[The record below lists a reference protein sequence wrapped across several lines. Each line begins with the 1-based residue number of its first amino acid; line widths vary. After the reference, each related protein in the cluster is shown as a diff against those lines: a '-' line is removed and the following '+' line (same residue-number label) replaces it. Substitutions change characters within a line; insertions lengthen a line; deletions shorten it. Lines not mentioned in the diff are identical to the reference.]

1 MRFLIK
7 AIVTLS
13 FCLFGLSVSPLFAQG
28 TQAENNHFKIA
39 QSMFSEGAY
48 ANAAQEFKQFI
59 INFPTSERLPDALLQ
74 LGEAYAR
81 GNQSQEAIEA
91 YQQFID
97 RYPSHFAVASAM
109 RSKAQAFEQIKE
121 YNKAGQAYENV
132 HTSYPEGE
140 YAIQDLLSAGRNY
153 HLGQNL
159 ESAERAY
166 SFLIRQ
172 YPQSPLVHEAVYNL
186 GRVLLDDQRTEEALI
201 QFKTIV
207 DFSGPT
213 ERKPD
218 ALLDMGKVAL
228 AREDLA
234 EANRIFDDLRKKFP
248 KSLSA
253 ENAYLVLGGWYANA
267 EDWSGAE
274 AVYRQATTQLPPN
287 KRRQQAWLGRAN
299 ALRKLNRS
307 NEALKLYTEF
317 LKAYPKSPFFA
328 HARLGHGRAFADLK
342 NYRSALQALKR
353 LQESFPNTD
362 VSIQAYGD
370 IGNIWR
376 TLGTPQK
383 ALSAYQ
389 AYESKIQAPQE
400 KASARLQIA
409 HIYEDLNWHDLASD
423 SYRQLIMGDIARY
436 AAEGQFGLAQI
447 FEKTGKTELAL
458 REYRTYLKNHADGP
472 QAEKAEARIQLLK
485 EFYTPLPQEMTWINL
500 LTNLHAIN
508 ADPLSSFQM
517 GKALYDRKMYH
528 QAAEHLET
536 IRTQSDKNQWS
547 PEVLYLLGN
556 SHLKLAQKSKLK
568 NTPQTTTKHSE
579 TGLNHLKNLVDQFP
593 ESDWTDDAV
602 LSIVAEETAQL
613 PDSIRASQQQEQY
626 SAFLSNYPQS
636 DRIHEAKLRI
646 ADTYF
651 ETNDIDNAYKTYRAV
666 QAQTNNQQNK
676 ERATY
681 GIGLCQTRL
690 GNPMDAENTLRDFL
704 FDYPQS
710 DLAPHAR
717 FQLGQILLRDLKY
730 YASAAE
736 EFSELLAAPSSLELE
751 RASRSLLA
759 ECYFQLKDYDQAIT
773 IDETLLR
780 RETSPNLLRRLAKSY
795 FNNNQHDKAVATY
808 AQFLRKFP
816 NASDADSIAFTRA
829 ERLAFLNRTPEAIN
843 AFREFS
849 NKYSNSPL
857 KTQADQAIGD
867 LFFQTERYADA
878 IKAYGQIPQTSRNET
893 IAGREVLSLYRLKN
907 VKQADK
913 AANQFKKTY
922 KTATE
927 WLAQFEVE
935 KGKYQLAIK
944 NPKKARQKFEDV
956 IKKFPQTEARSDAS
970 YYIIRAYY
978 DEGPDKEGNNEPY
991 FEALLQFIRNFTDS
1005 PHWVEANLE
1014 LAEYWEANEEYAS
1027 SVRYYRNAL
1036 DKGVEKSQKPEIL
1049 YRLSKNFNNLKS
1061 WSVGIDY
1068 ARQLVKEFPQHNKA
1082 IEARLDIAQMLQFK
1096 GNYEESIREFLPLLK
1111 LVTAEDERAS
1121 IRYEIGVNYF
1131 NMGDYDKARR
1141 EFFSLSFNTKA
1152 SPLWVA
1158 SALTQVAEC
1167 YAAQGEINQAIAAL
1181 EQVKAKYGATSNY
1194 GISADNRIQKL
1205 RNRGASN
1212 FLPR

>member
-1 MRFLIK
+1 
-7 AIVTLS
+7 
-13 FCLFGLSVSPLFAQG
+13 
-28 TQAENNHFKIA
+28 
-39 QSMFSEGAY
+39 
-48 ANAAQEFKQFI
+48 
-59 INFPTSERLPDALLQ
+59 
-74 LGEAYAR
+74 
-81 GNQSQEAIEA
+81 EAIEA

-109 RSKAQAFEQIKE
+109 RSKAQALEQIQE

-132 HTSYPEGE
+132 HASYPEGE
-140 YAIQDLLSAGRNY
+140 YAVQDLLSAGRNY

-159 ESAERAY
+159 EASERAY

-201 QFKTIV
+201 QFKAIV
-207 DFSGPT
+207 DFSGTT

-218 ALLDMGKVAL
+218 ALLDIGKIAL
-228 AREDLA
+228 SREDLE

-253 ENAYLVLGGWYANA
+253 ENAYLVLGGWYANTENWA
-267 EDWSGAE
+267 GAE
-274 AVYRQATTQLPPN
+274 AVYRQATTHLSRN
-287 KRRQQAWLGRAN
+287 ARRQQALLGRAN

-307 NEALKLYTEF
+307 DEALKLYTEF

-342 NYRSALQALKR
+342 NYRDALQALKR

-389 AYESKIQAPQE
+389 AYESKIQSPQE

-423 SYRQLIMGDIARY
+423 SYRQLIAGDIVRY

-447 FEKTGKTELAL
+447 FKKTGKTKLAL

-472 QAEKAEARIQLLK
+472 HAETAEARIQLLK
-485 EFYTPLPQEMTWINL
+485 EFYTPTPQEITWIDL
-500 LTNLHAIN
+500 LTNLHAITT
-508 ADPLSSFQM
+508 DPLSTFQM
-517 GKALYDRKMYH
+517 GKALYERKMYH

-536 IRTQSDKNQWS
+536 IRSQDEANKWS
-547 PEVLYLLGN
+547 AEALYLLGN
-556 SHLKLAQKSKLK
+556 SHLKLAKKSKLE
-568 NTPQTTTKHSE
+568 NTIQETNKHSE
-579 TGLNHLKNLVDQFP
+579 VGLNHLKSLVDTFP
-593 ESDWTDDAV
+593 NSDWTDDAV
-602 LSIVAEETAQL
+602 LSITAAETASL
-613 PDSIRASQQQEQY
+613 PDSTRASQQKERY
-626 SAFLSNYPQS
+626 SAFLANYPQS
-636 DRIHEAKLRI
+636 NRIHEAKLRI
-646 ADTYF
+646 ADTDLT
-651 ETNDIDNAYKTYRAV
+651 TNDIANAYKTYQAV
-666 QAQTNNQQNK
+666 QTQTDNQQNK

-690 GNPMDAENTLRDFL
+690 GNPAEAENTLRDFL
-704 FDYPQS
+704 FQYPQS

-759 ECYFQLKDYDQAIT
+759 ECYFQLKDYNQAIT

-780 RETSPNLLRRLAKSY
+780 RETSPDLLRRLAKSY
-795 FNNNQHDKAVATY
+795 FNNNQHDKAVTTY
-808 AQFLRKFP
+808 AHFLRKFP

-829 ERLAFLNRTPEAIN
+829 ERLAFLDRTPEAIN
-843 AFREFS
+843 AFREFAS
-849 NKYSNSPL
+849 KYKSSPL
-857 KTQADQAIGD
+857 KVQADQAIGD

-878 IKAYGQIPQTSRNET
+878 INAYGQIPQTSRNET
-893 IAGREVLSLYRLKN
+893 IAGREVLSLYRLKR

-956 IKKFPQTEARSDAS
+956 IKKFPQTAARSDAS

-991 FEALLQFIRNFTDS
+991 FESLLQFVRNFSDN
-1005 PHWVEANLE
+1005 PYWVEANLE
-1014 LAEYWEANEEYAS
+1014 LAKYWEANEEYAS
-1027 SVRYYRNAL
+1027 SATYYRNAL
-1036 DKGVEKSQKPEIL
+1036 DKGLEQSKKAEIL
-1049 YRLSKNFNNLKS
+1049 YRLSKNFNYLKS

-1068 ARQLVKEFPQHNKA
+1068 ARQLVKEFPQHKRA

-1096 GNYEESIREFLPLLK
+1096 GDYEASIREFLPLLK
-1111 LVTAEDERAS
+1111 LVTTEDDRAS
-1121 IRYEIGVNYF
+1121 IRYSIGENYF
-1131 NMGDYDKARR
+1131 NMGDYNNARR
-1141 EFFSLSFNTKA
+1141 EFFSLTFNTKISTNWIA
-1152 SPLWVA
+1152 S
-1158 SALTQVAEC
+1158 SLTQVAEC
-1167 YAAQGEINQAIAAL
+1167 YTAQGDIDQAIAAL
-1181 EQVKAKYGATSNY
+1181 EQVKVRFGATSSF
-1194 GISADNRIQKL
+1194 GVSAENRIQKL
-1205 RNRGASN
+1205 RNRGGSN